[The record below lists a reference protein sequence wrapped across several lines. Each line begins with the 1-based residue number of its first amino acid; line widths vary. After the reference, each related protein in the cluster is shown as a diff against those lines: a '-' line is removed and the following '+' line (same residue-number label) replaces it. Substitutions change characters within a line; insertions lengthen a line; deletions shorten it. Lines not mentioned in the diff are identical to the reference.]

1 MLASSFLSSGEP
13 REVPLRGQ
21 VTSESLPITMIAPAE
36 GHPAPHTPSAGRTMA
51 IDRRGSYA
59 NKDRL
64 GAASAAKKAQIERA
78 RAIAEDPARLSQIEA
93 RSEIIAARNTRI
105 AERERVRREV

>member
-13 REVPLRGQ
+13 GEVPLRGQ
-21 VTSESLPITMIAPAE
+21 VTSHSLPITMIA
-36 GHPAPHTPSAGRTMA
+36 PAPHTPSAGRTMA

-64 GAASAAKKAQIERA
+64 GAGSAAKKVQIERA
-78 RAIAEDPARLSQIEA
+78 RAIAEDLARLSRIEA
-93 RSEIIAARNTRI
+93 RPEIIAARNTRI